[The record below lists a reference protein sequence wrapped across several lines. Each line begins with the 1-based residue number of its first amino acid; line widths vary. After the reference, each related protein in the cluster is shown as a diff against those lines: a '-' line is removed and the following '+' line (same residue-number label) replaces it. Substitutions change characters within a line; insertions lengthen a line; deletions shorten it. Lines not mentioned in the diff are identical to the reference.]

1 LADERTSE
9 TSCQDVS
16 ALKQNENAVEEE
28 STIYQKNPDLDNEKS
43 QKQEETPGEVVQL
56 VRLSA
61 NYYSKGL
68 IVKAQAVANL
78 TMDLGLET
86 CVACIG
92 KGRPDWQVTLFDD
105 FLQG

>member
-1 LADERTSE
+1 
-9 TSCQDVS
+9 
-16 ALKQNENAVEEE
+16 
-28 STIYQKNPDLDNEKS
+28 LDSEKS
-43 QKQEETPGEVVQL
+43 QKQKETPGEVVQL

-78 TMDLGLET
+78 TIDFGLET
-86 CVACIG
+86 CVACID
-92 KGRPDWQVTLFDD
+92 KGRPDWKVTLFDD